1 VARCLVTGGAGF
13 IGSNL
18 AEALVKS
25 GHQVRVLDN
34 FATGARANLAAVAGT
49 VELLEGDLRDAAI
62 VERAVQGMEVV
73 FHQAA
78 LPSVARSLE
87 DPATTHAVN
96 ATGTLTLL
104 LAARRAGARRVV
116 YASSSSVYGDSP
128 TLPKREEMPT
138 QPKSP
143 YAVSKLGGE
152 QYCQVFAAALG
163 LETVSLRYFNVFGPR
178 QDPTSPYAAV
188 IPKFLA
194 AMRRGEPPV
203 IFGDGKQSRDF
214 TYVENAVRAN
224 LLAAEAPR
232 VSGEVLNVAC
242 GARVTLLELVE
253 HLNRLLGTRLD
264 PVFAPRR
271 PGDVRHSQAD
281 LTRAA
286 ALLGYHPTVDF
297 PEGLARMAAAAMS
310 HG

>member
-1 VARCLVTGGAGF
+1 MVRYLVTGGAGF

-25 GHQVRVLDN
+25 SHRVRVLDN
-34 FATGARANLAAVAGT
+34 FATGARANLTAGAGA

-62 VERAVQGMEVV
+62 VERAVQGIDVV

-104 LAARRAGARRVV
+104 LAARRAGVRRVV

-143 YAVSKLGGE
+143 YAVSKLAGE
-152 QYCQVFAAALG
+152 QYCQVFAAAFG
-163 LETVSLRYFNVFGPR
+163 LETVSLRYFNIFGPR
-178 QDPTSPYAAV
+178 QDPASPYAAV
-188 IPKFLA
+188 IPNFLT
-194 AMRRGEPPV
+194 AMRRGERPV

-214 TYVENAVRAN
+214 TYVENAVQAN

-232 VSGEVLNVAC
+232 ASGEVINVAC
-242 GARVTLLELVE
+242 GGRVTLLELVE
-253 HLNRLLGTRLD
+253 QLNHLLETHLD
-264 PVFAPRR
+264 PIFAPPR

-286 ALLGYHPTVDF
+286 AVLGYHPTVDLQ
-297 PEGLARMAAAAMS
+297 EGLARMAAATLS

>member
-1 VARCLVTGGAGF
+1 MPRYLVTGGAGF

-25 GHQVRVLDN
+25 SHRVRVLDN
-34 FATGARANLAAVAGT
+34 FATGARANLTAGA

-62 VERAVQGMEVV
+62 VERAVQGIEVV

-104 LAARRAGARRVV
+104 LAARRAGVRRVV

-143 YAVSKLGGE
+143 YAVSKLAGE
-152 QYCQVFAAALG
+152 QYCQVFAAAFG

-178 QDPTSPYAAV
+178 QDPASPYAAV
-188 IPKFLA
+188 IPKFLT
-194 AMRRGEPPV
+194 AMRRGERPV

-232 VSGEVLNVAC
+232 ASGEVINVAC

-253 HLNRLLGTRLD
+253 QLNHLLGTYLD
-264 PVFAPRR
+264 PIFAPPR

-286 ALLGYHPTVDF
+286 ALLGYQPTVDLQ
-297 PEGLARMAAAAMS
+297 EGLARMAAATMS

>member
-1 VARCLVTGGAGF
+1 MARYLITGGAGF

-18 AEALVKS
+18 AESLVKS
-25 GHQVRVLDN
+25 GHPVRILDN
-34 FATGARANLAAVAGT
+34 FATGARANLAAVAGA
-49 VELLEGDLRDAAI
+49 VELLEGDLRDPAI
-62 VERAVQGMEVV
+62 VERAVRDIEVV

-87 DPATTHAVN
+87 APATTHAVN

-104 LAARRAGARRVV
+104 LAARRAGVRRVM

-143 YAVSKLGGE
+143 YAVSKLAGE

-163 LETVSLRYFNVFGPR
+163 LETVSLRYFNIFGPR
-178 QDPTSPYAAV
+178 QDPASPYAAV

-194 AMRRGEPPV
+194 AMRRGERPV

-224 LLAAEAPR
+224 LFAADAPGA
-232 VSGEVLNVAC
+232 SGEVINVAC

-253 HLNRLLGTRLD
+253 HLNRLLGKRLE
-264 PVFAPRR
+264 PVFAPPR
-271 PGDVRHSQAD
+271 PADVRHSQAD

-286 ALLGYHPTVDF
+286 ALLGYRPTVDF
-297 PEGLARMAAAAMS
+297 PEGLARTAAEDAS

>member
-1 VARCLVTGGAGF
+1 LVTGGAGF
-13 IGSNL
+13 IGSHL
-18 AEALVKS
+18 AEALVRS
-25 GHQVRVLDN
+25 GHRVRILDN
-34 FATGARANLAAVAGT
+34 FATGARANLAAVAGAA
-49 VELLEGDLRDAAI
+49 ELLEGDLRDPAI
-62 VERAVQGMEVV
+62 VERAVRGVEVI

-78 LPSVARSLE
+78 LASVARSLE

-96 ATGTLTLL
+96 TTGTLSLL
-104 LAARRAGARRVV
+104 LAARGAGVRRVV

-143 YAVSKLGGE
+143 YAISKLAGE

-163 LETVSLRYFNVFGPR
+163 LETVSLRYFNIFGPR
-178 QDPTSPYAAV
+178 QDPASPYAAV

-194 AMRRGEPPV
+194 AMRRGERPV

-224 LLAAEAPR
+224 LLAAAAPGA
-232 VSGEVLNVAC
+232 SGEVINVAC
-242 GARVTLLELVE
+242 GARITLLELVD
-253 HLNRLLGTRLD
+253 HLNRLLGTHLT
-264 PVFAPRR
+264 PSFAPPRT
-271 PGDVRHSQAD
+271 GDVLHSQAD
-281 LTRAA
+281 LARAA
-286 ALLGYHPTVDF
+286 TLLGYRPTVDF
-297 PEGLARMAAAAMS
+297 TEGLARTAAAEAS

>member
-1 VARCLVTGGAGF
+1 MKMLVTGGAGF

-18 AEALVKS
+18 ADALVKA
-25 GHQVRVLDN
+25 GHRVRILDN
-34 FATGARANLAAVAGT
+34 FATGRRENLAAVAGA
-49 VELLEGDLRDAAI
+49 VELLEGDLRDPTI
-62 VERAVQGMEVV
+62 VEGAVRDIEVV

-78 LPSVARSLE
+78 LASVARSLE

-96 ATGTLTLL
+96 ATGTLMVL
-104 LAARRAGARRVV
+104 LAARRAGVRRVV

-128 TLPKREEMPT
+128 TLPKREDMPT

-143 YAVSKLGGE
+143 YAVSKLTGE
-152 QYCQVFAAALG
+152 QYCQVFACTLG
-163 LETVSLRYFNVFGPR
+163 PETVSLRYFNIFGPR

-188 IPKFLA
+188 IAKFFA

-203 IFGDGKQSRDF
+203 IFGDGRQSRDF
-214 TYVENAVRAN
+214 TSVENAVQAN
-224 LLAAEAPR
+224 VLAATAPQI
-232 VSGEVLNVAC
+232 SGEVINVAC

-253 HLNRLLGTRLD
+253 HLNRLLGKRLE
-264 PVFAPRR
+264 PVFAPPR

-281 LTRAA
+281 LTRAS
-286 ALLGYHPTVDF
+286 ALLGYRPTVDLA
-297 PEGLARMAAAAMS
+297 EGLARLAAAEEG

>member
-1 VARCLVTGGAGF
+1 MARYLITGGAGF

-18 AEALVKS
+18 AEALVKA
-25 GHQVRVLDN
+25 GHRVRILDN
-34 FATGARANLAAVAGT
+34 FATGARANLAALAGG
-49 VELLEGDLRDAAI
+49 VELLEGDLRDPAS
-62 VERAVQGMEVV
+62 VEQAVRGAEVV
-73 FHQAA
+73 FHQGA

-87 DPATTHAVN
+87 DPVTTHAVN
-96 ATGTLTLL
+96 ATATLL
-104 LAARRAGARRVV
+104 LLQAARRAGVRRVV

-143 YAVSKLGGE
+143 YAVSKLAGE
-152 QYCQVFAAALG
+152 GYCQVFAASLG
-163 LETVSLRYFNVFGPR
+163 LETVSLRYFNIFGPR
-178 QDPTSPYAAV
+178 QDPASPYAAV

-194 AMRRGEPPV
+194 AMRRGERPV

-224 LLAAEAPR
+224 LLAAEAPG
-232 VSGEVLNVAC
+232 VSGEVFNVAC

-253 HLNRLLGTRLD
+253 HLNRLLETHLT
-264 PVFAPRR
+264 PAFASPR

-297 PEGLARMAAAAMS
+297 PEGLTRTAAGEAG

>member
-1 VARCLVTGGAGF
+1 MARYLITGGAGF

-25 GHQVRVLDN
+25 GHPVRILDN

-49 VELLEGDLRDAAI
+49 VELLEGDLRDPAI
-62 VERAVQGMEVV
+62 VERAVQGIEVV
-73 FHQAA
+73 FHQGA

-104 LAARRAGARRVV
+104 LAARRAGIRRVV

-128 TLPKREEMPT
+128 TLPKREDMPT

-143 YAVSKLGGE
+143 YAVSKLAGE

-163 LETVSLRYFNVFGPR
+163 LETVSLRYFNIFGPR
-178 QDPTSPYAAV
+178 QDPASPYAAV

-194 AMRRGEPPV
+194 VMRRGGRPV

-224 LLAAEAPR
+224 VLAADAPGA
-232 VSGEVLNVAC
+232 SGEVINVAC

-253 HLNRLLGTRLD
+253 HLNRLLGKRLE
-264 PVFAPRR
+264 PAFAPSR

-286 ALLGYHPTVDF
+286 ALLGYRPTLDF
-297 PEGLARMAAAAMS
+297 PEGLARTAAEDAA

>member
-1 VARCLVTGGAGF
+1 MARYLVTGGAGF

-18 AEALVKS
+18 AEGLVKS
-25 GHQVRVLDN
+25 RHRVRVLDN
-34 FATGARANLAAVAGT
+34 FATGARANLTAGAGA

-62 VERAVQGMEVV
+62 VERAVQGIEVV

-104 LAARRAGARRVV
+104 LAARRAGVRRVV
-116 YASSSSVYGDSP
+116 YASSSSVYGDTP
-128 TLPKREEMPT
+128 TLPKREEMPS

-143 YAVSKLGGE
+143 YAVSKLAGE

-163 LETVSLRYFNVFGPR
+163 LETVSLRYFNIFGPR
-178 QDPTSPYAAV
+178 QDPASPYAAV

-194 AMRRGEPPV
+194 AMRRGERPV

-232 VSGEVLNVAC
+232 ASGEAINVAC
-242 GARVTLLELVE
+242 GGRVTLLELVE
-253 HLNRLLGTRLD
+253 QLNHLLGTHLD
-264 PVFAPRR
+264 PIFAPPR

-286 ALLGYHPTVDF
+286 ALLGYHPTVDLQ
-297 PEGLARMAAAAMS
+297 EGLARTAAATMS
-310 HG
+310 HA

>member
-1 VARCLVTGGAGF
+1 MARYLVTGGAGF

-25 GHQVRVLDN
+25 RHRVRVLDN
-34 FATGARANLAAVAGT
+34 FATGARANLTAGAGA

-62 VERAVQGMEVV
+62 VERAVQGIEVV

-104 LAARRAGARRVV
+104 LAARRAGVCRVV
-116 YASSSSVYGDSP
+116 YASSSSVYGDTP
-128 TLPKREEMPT
+128 TLPKREEMPS

-143 YAVSKLGGE
+143 YAVSKLAGE

-163 LETVSLRYFNVFGPR
+163 LETVSLRYFNIFGPR
-178 QDPTSPYAAV
+178 QDPASPYAAV

-194 AMRRGEPPV
+194 AMRRGERPV

-232 VSGEVLNVAC
+232 ASGEAINVAC
-242 GARVTLLELVE
+242 GGRVTLLELVE
-253 HLNRLLGTRLD
+253 QLNHLLGTHLD
-264 PVFAPRR
+264 PIFAPPR

-286 ALLGYHPTVDF
+286 ALLGYHPTVDLQ
-297 PEGLARMAAAAMS
+297 EGLARTAAATMS
-310 HG
+310 HA

>member
-1 VARCLVTGGAGF
+1 VTRYLVTGGAGF

-25 GHQVRVLDN
+25 SHRVRVLDN
-34 FATGARANLAAVAGT
+34 FATGARANLTAGA

-62 VERAVQGMEVV
+62 VERAVQGIEVV

-104 LAARRAGARRVV
+104 LAARRAGVRRVV

-143 YAVSKLGGE
+143 YAVSKLAGE
-152 QYCQVFAAALG
+152 QYCQVFAAAFG
-163 LETVSLRYFNVFGPR
+163 LETVSLRYFNIFGPR
-178 QDPTSPYAAV
+178 QDPASPYAAV

-194 AMRRGEPPV
+194 AMRRGERPV

-232 VSGEVLNVAC
+232 ASGEVINVAC
-242 GARVTLLELVE
+242 GGRVTLLELVE
-253 HLNRLLGTRLD
+253 QLNHLLGTQLD
-264 PVFAPRR
+264 PIFAPPR
-271 PGDVRHSQAD
+271 PGDVRHSHAD

-286 ALLGYHPTVDF
+286 ALLGYQPTVDLQ
-297 PEGLARMAAAAMS
+297 EGLARVAAATMS
-310 HG
+310 HE

>member
-1 VARCLVTGGAGF
+1 MVTGGAGF
-13 IGSNL
+13 IGSHL
-18 AEALVKS
+18 AEALVRS
-25 GHQVRVLDN
+25 GHRVRILDN
-34 FATGARANLAAVAGT
+34 FATGARANLAAVAGA
-49 VELLEGDLRDAAI
+49 VELLEGDLRDPAI
-62 VERAVQGMEVV
+62 VERAVRGVEVI

-78 LPSVARSLE
+78 LASVARSLE

-96 ATGTLTLL
+96 TTGTLSLL
-104 LAARRAGARRVV
+104 LAARGAGVRRVV

-143 YAVSKLGGE
+143 YAISKLAGE

-163 LETVSLRYFNVFGPR
+163 LETVSLRYFNIFGPR
-178 QDPTSPYAAV
+178 QDPASPYAAV

-194 AMRRGEPPV
+194 AMRRGERPV

-224 LLAAEAPR
+224 LLAAAAPGA
-232 VSGEVLNVAC
+232 SGEVINVAC
-242 GARVTLLELVE
+242 GARITLLELVD
-253 HLNRLLGTRLD
+253 HLNRLLGTHLT
-264 PVFAPRR
+264 PSFAPPRT
-271 PGDVRHSQAD
+271 GDVLHSQAD
-281 LTRAA
+281 LARAA
-286 ALLGYHPTVDF
+286 ALLGYRPTVDF
-297 PEGLARMAAAAMS
+297 TEGLARTAAAEAS